1 MTIMT
6 NMEKVAEILG
16 LKVNDIF
23 YIVGKSGSYVIT
35 QNGLKQFVNDIQVD
49 VQDDTLGLLLLGK
62 LEIDQRY
69 WPKKGSN
76 YYVPGLQG
84 VEQYTWHNNDM
95 DRYYFDNYLVCE
107 NYDTAKKLLTKF
119 LVVAKEFANEN

>member
-1 MTIMT
+1 MT

-62 LEIDQRY
+62 L
-69 WPKKGSN
+69 
-76 YYVPGLQG
+76 
-84 VEQYTWHNNDM
+84 
-95 DRYYFDNYLVCE
+95 
-107 NYDTAKKLLTKF
+107 
-119 LVVAKEFANEN
+119 